1 MGKEDKWERER
12 ESILLCGSGN
22 ATWVER
28 KKKKREKKKKGE
40 NPRNDGR
47 NREGLF
53 RRHTSDGRLCWEGG
67 VEKGVSF
74 PFSMCASHF
83 FFQSPSNIENGWV
96 RNTSSYSSAILS
108 GKGGTP
114 TQLLLLSLAFF
125 FWLVCVCVHVH
136 THIRSC
142 SSFPFVQCLQY
153 STNSGCATLPRSHWK
168 GRWRVIAAEGK
179 R

>member
-12 ESILLCGSGN
+12 DREYIIV
-22 ATWVER
+22 WKRER
-28 KKKKREKKKKGE
+28 NLSREEKEEEEKKKKKRREPPKRRKEPWRALPETHVRWKTLL
-40 NPRNDGR
+40 GR
-47 NREGLF
+47 RSREGSF
-53 RRHTSDGRLCWEGG
+53 F
-67 VEKGVSF
+67 SF

-125 FWLVCVCVHVH
+125 FYWYVCVCMYTHTYVHVPLFL
-136 THIRSC
+136 
-142 SSFPFVQCLQY
+142 SFSVYNIVLIVAALLYPVRI
-153 STNSGCATLPRSHWK
+153 GK
-168 GRWRVIAAEGK
+168 GDEEL
-179 R
+179 

>member
-1 MGKEDKWERER
+1 MYHRLFLSLSLIPIFSFFSLINRFDWGKTETRWGRKTSERER

-28 KKKKREKKKKGE
+28 KKKKRGKKKRRE
-40 NPRNDGR
+40 PPNDGR

-83 FFQSPSNIENGWV
+83 FFQSPSNIEHGRV

-114 TQLLLLSLAFF
+114 T
-125 FWLVCVCVHVH
+125 
-136 THIRSC
+136 
-142 SSFPFVQCLQY
+142 
-153 STNSGCATLPRSHWK
+153 
-168 GRWRVIAAEGK
+168 
-179 R
+179 

>member
-28 KKKKREKKKKGE
+28 KKKKRKKRKKKRREPPKRRKE
-40 NPRNDGR
+40 PWRALPETHVRWKTLLGR
-47 NREGLF
+47 RSREGSF
-53 RRHTSDGRLCWEGG
+53 F
-67 VEKGVSF
+67 SF

-125 FWLVCVCVHVH
+125 FTAMCVCACTH
-136 THIRSC
+136 THTFMFLFFFRS
-142 SSFPFVQCLQY
+142 V
-153 STNSGCATLPRSHWK
+153 ST
-168 GRWRVIAAEGK
+168 I
-179 R
+179 